1 MSYYSRFWHERFD
14 LLEDLL
20 KRMDQ

>member
-14 LLEDLL
+14 RLEDLL